1 MPQFPLQTRQ
11 VSYLKLFSNLNH
23 IVNRTTDIVQLAR
36 SAVELIQSVLE
47 AENCSIM
54 FLDAEGTAL
63 TMLVSSVLS
72 DDICSHISI
81 PLGQGVAGKVV
92 QTGQPI
98 LRLRRFRHPAPEG
111 NAVSVPESDAGR
123 HYRTDSFISVPL
135 RVEETNS
142 IIGVLNVTDRL
153 DQEDL
158 SQADLD
164 MLLAIGGLIA
174 SAIENHRTWTR
185 ANEAR
190 QQLSE
195 MVNGL
200 PLGMFAISR
209 DGLLTLCN
217 RAARQYLNL
226 GNGEGIN
233 FPWRRFFPR
242 QAIECIENALQELDN
257 GRPSSVEFEIADQ
270 SSGKQRAVRLSAL
283 QIEELASVNAT
294 HGIFIIE
301 DLRQMQ
307 ELYELRRSDQMKSTF
322 LSLISHE
329 LRTPLAAIKGAVHL
343 LNQVAP
349 PAMRESM
356 QSIFAILYRNSNR
369 LSRVVNNI
377 LDAMDIES
385 GALRLYRKRIDLHAI
400 LMRIVDRYKGS
411 EDNRGVEW
419 KVLLQAAQPVVYA
432 DEGRMSE
439 VIEHLLENAAK
450 FVSENGTISVT
461 TVSKG
466 GLLILKVSNTGR
478 EIDPALK
485 DRIFTKFY
493 QVDASLTRQIGGS
506 GVGLFLCREILRLHQ
521 GDVCMDTDFAGGV
534 CMTVSLP
541 ESEEGA

>member
-54 FLDAEGTAL
+54 FLNAEGTAL

-72 DDICSHISI
+72 EDICSHISI
-81 PLGQGVAGKVV
+81 PLGHGVAGKVV

-98 LRLRRFRHPAPEG
+98 LRLRRFGHPVEKAEAASSG
-111 NAVSVPESDAGR
+111 DVSHPR
-123 HYRTDSFISVPL
+123 YRTDSFISVPL
-135 RVEETNS
+135 RVEETNTV
-142 IIGVLNVTDRL
+142 IGVLNVTDRL
-153 DQEDL
+153 NQEDL
-158 SQADLD
+158 TQADLD

-190 QQLSE
+190 EQLSE

-209 DGLLTLCN
+209 GGLLTLCN

-233 FPWRRFFPR
+233 FPWRRFFPQ
-242 QAIECIENALQELDN
+242 QAIGHIENALEELDN
-257 GRPSSVEFEIADQ
+257 GRPSSVEFEIEDQ

-283 QIEELASVNAT
+283 QIEELAPVNA
-294 HGIFIIE
+294 IFIIE

-385 GALRLYRKRIDLHAI
+385 GALRLYRKRIDMHAI
-400 LMRIVDRYKGS
+400 LIRIVDRYKGS

-419 KVLLQAAQPVVYA
+419 KVSLQATQPMIYA

-461 TVSKG
+461 TASKRDQWV
-466 GLLILKVSNTGR
+466 LKVSNTGR

-485 DRIFTKFY
+485 ERIFTKFY

-506 GVGLFLCREILRLHQ
+506 GVGLFLCREIVRLHQ
-521 GDVCMDTDFAGGV
+521 GDVCMDTDFTGGV

-541 ESEEGA
+541 ESEQGA

>member
-54 FLDAEGTAL
+54 FLNAEGTAL

-98 LRLRRFRHPAPEG
+98 LRLRRFGHPVEKG
-111 NAVSVPESDAGR
+111 NDASPESVSR
-123 HYRTDSFISVPL
+123 HRYRTDSFISVPL

-153 DQEDL
+153 NQEDL
-158 SQADLD
+158 TQADLD

-190 QQLSE
+190 EQLSE

-209 DGLLTLCN
+209 EGLLTLCN

-226 GNGEGIN
+226 SNADGIN
-233 FPWRRFFPR
+233 SPWRRFFPA
-242 QAIECIENALQELDN
+242 QTIGPIENALEELES
-257 GRPSSVEFEIADQ
+257 GRPSSVEFEIEDQ
-270 SSGKQRAVRLSAL
+270 SSGKPRAVRLSAL
-283 QIEELASVNAT
+283 QIEELAPVNA
-294 HGIFIIE
+294 IFIIE

-385 GALRLYRKRIDLHAI
+385 GALRLYRKRIDMHAI

-419 KVLLQAAQPVVYA
+419 KVSLQATQPVIYA

-461 TVSKG
+461 TASKRDQWV
-466 GLLILKVSNTGR
+466 LKVSNTGR

-485 DRIFTKFY
+485 ERIFTKFY

-506 GVGLFLCREILRLHQ
+506 GVGLFLCREIVRLHQ
-521 GDVCMDTDFAGGV
+521 GDVCMDTDFTGGV

-541 ESEEGA
+541 ESEQGA